1 MILLVDAGNTRIK
14 LDWMEAGNEG
24 RAGRSIAFALA
35 EIDAARDWLD
45 ALPRRPSRA
54 LGVNVAGEAVAV
66 ELDSLLGQPVRWV
79 KAGAQGL
86 GVLNGY
92 REPAQLGADRW
103 AAMLGLAW
111 HERRRRAAAGH
122 AGGRA
127 DVPDSHSAAAGQA
140 GSAKD
145 LDTRACALLAIFG
158 TATTIDTLCPAA
170 AAAGSGAGGEVGF
183 EFPGGLI
190 LPGPAMMLSSLSSGT
205 ANLPL
210 ARAETAL
217 YPTHTHQAIA
227 TGVAAAQ
234 AGAVLRQW
242 LAGLEQCGQ
251 PPELYVSGGGWPAV
265 RDETLRLLARACA
278 GLGLAEQAVHWLDA
292 PVLDGLA
299 CLASQAEE

>member
-14 LDWMEAGNEG
+14 LDWMETGSES

-35 EIDAARDWLD
+35 ETDAARDWLD

-54 LGVNVAGEAVAV
+54 LGVNVAGEAVAA
-66 ELDSLLGQPVRWV
+66 ELDSLLGWPVRWV

-111 HERRRRAAAGH
+111 HERRRRAGAAH
-122 AGGRA
+122 TGGRA
-127 DVPDSHSAAAGQA
+127 DAPDSLAGA
-140 GSAKD
+140 VGHADSAKG

-158 TATTIDTLCPAA
+158 TATTIDTLRPAA
-170 AAAGSGAGGEVGF
+170 AGAGGETGF

-210 ARAETAL
+210 ARAEPAL

-251 PPELYVSGGGWPAV
+251 PPKVYVSGGGWPAV